1 MEKINQSIKIGILGP
16 GAIGSLVG
24 SLLYRAGNEVVF
36 LCKEHTQKN
45 INLNGLNIKSNV
57 YGNFVLNPRAETDLN
72 DIFDI
77 IFITVKAYEL
87 KTAMQAFSN
96 NIGEHTII
104 FSLLN
109 GIGNKEII
117 TKFHPKNTLIGTIGA
132 VEVFLDEN
140 RNIIHSSTCK
150 THIEFAL
157 NSDFNYSTGIVIV
170 NLLKEA
176 GFSVNI
182 LKTENEVIWRK
193 LVRLSAISTLTSI
206 AGAPLGRV
214 RENLELNTL
223 LKSVVIELCDIAK
236 TQQIYF
242 LPEDIVEQI
251 WALPES
257 LTTSMQRDIQLGKKS
272 EIEAILGNPIRLGKY
287 FGLTLPYLDEC
298 YLSLV
303 NN

>member
-1 MEKINQSIKIGILGP
+1 MEKINKSIKIGILGP

-24 SLLYRAGNEVVF
+24 SLLYRAGKEVIF

-57 YGNFVLNPRAETDLN
+57 YGNFVINPRAVTDSN

-77 IFITVKAYEL
+77 IFITVKAYQL
-87 KTAMQAFSN
+87 KTALQAFSK

-117 TKFHPKNTLIGTIGA
+117 SQLGIKNVLIGTIGA

-140 RNIIHSSTCK
+140 RNIIHTSTCK
-150 THIEFAL
+150 SHIEL
-157 NSDFNYSTGIVIV
+157 SLKSDSNYIVIV

-193 LVRLSAISTLTSI
+193 LIRLSAISTLTSI
-206 AGAPLGRV
+206 ARAPLGKIH
-214 RENLELNTL
+214 ENLDLSAL
-223 LKSVVIELCDIAK
+223 LKNVVSELCDIAK
-236 TQQIYF
+236 TQQFHI
-242 LPEDIVEQI
+242 LPELILEQI
-251 WALPES
+251 GALPES
-257 LTTSMQRDIQLGKKS
+257 LTTSMQRDIQSGKNS
-272 EIEAILGNPIRLGKY
+272 EIEVILGNPIRLGKS
-287 FGLTLPYLDEC
+287 FGLALPHLDEC